1 MAQAVFHDPQRRRWR
16 RLRPAIDIAGA
27 AITVAVIVFCISLM
41 KRETL
46 PALTFPGTRPPLK
59 AIKEKERRRA
69 PYRATHRKSKS
80 SPSQVVLN
88 TDEGI
93 RAAFYV
99 TWDAGSF
106 SALKDYVHQIDLLF
120 PEWLHMLSPDGR
132 LQAASSDGRSL
143 YDVIRSAK
151 VQQVDDKVMPFLAA
165 EKADTEV
172 FPLVNN
178 YNPLNGGGEWIDISA
193 FLRDPQA
200 RAEFRRQ
207 LDVFLS
213 SDKYRGI
220 SLDFEDVPTKSQ
232 PAFKTLVNELDRDLH
247 ARGMKLYVNVPADD
261 DDWDYGYLAAHSD
274 GIILMNYDE
283 HSTTSG
289 AGPIASQE
297 WFTKNLQEALKVVPR
312 DKLICGIG
320 NYAYDWRGKKKVDNL
335 TVETAWLNAYESESE
350 IDFHPDSLNPH
361 FAYLEGNE
369 RHDVWLLDAVTALN
383 EMRAANQLG
392 IRTFALWRLGSE
404 DRSLWSVWD
413 QPSDKAAPEKLR
425 NIHPGYDVDYE
436 GSGEVLHIAQRP
448 TIGERQVTIDEDS
461 GLIDSESM
469 EKLPLP
475 YKVDQYGA
483 SAKQIALTFD
493 DGPDPNFTPQI
504 LNIMKAKGVKATF
517 FVIGWEAE
525 QFPSLMKRTYR
536 EGHEIGNHTFYHPD
550 IGNISRRYME
560 VELNSTER
568 LFAAKIGVKPLLF
581 RPPYA
586 VDQEPDTADQVR
598 PLEIAQDM
606 GYITVGDKI
615 DPNDWRDNPHRTAEQ
630 IASDIFDHLPPCQ
643 DGDQRCGNIV
653 LLHDGGGDRS
663 QTVRALPM
671 IIDGL
676 RQRGYSIVGVS
687 QLLGKQRADIMPPI
701 TENEIWS
708 ARINNFVFWLY
719 GVIYSGIVIVFFVG
733 DTLMTLR
740 LFMVGSLAIYD
751 RIRERVGKKF
761 TGSVLYWP
769 AVAVLIPAYNE
780 EKVIVNTVRAAL
792 DSKYPKLR
800 VIVVDDGST
809 DRTFEVAS
817 ETFRTEVA
825 EGKVLV
831 LTKRNAG
838 KASALNYG
846 LAHVDEEIFVGID
859 ADTMIA
865 TNAICR
871 LVPHFENPEVAAVA
885 GNTKVGNRVNLWT
898 RWQALEYITS
908 QNFER
913 RALDVFGAVTV
924 VPGALGAWRTQL
936 VRDAGGYHE
945 DTVAEDADLTMSLLE
960 RGGRVYYE
968 DRALAFTEAPTRA
981 SGLMRQRFRWSF
993 GILQAV
999 WKHRAAFG
1007 RKGTLGW
1014 IALPNIF
1021 IFQIILPLVSPFIDL
1036 MFAFGALSY
1045 GVNRYFHPETAHP
1058 TEFLKLVVFFLAFLV
1073 IDFIASAIA
1082 FSLERRETDHEDV
1095 WLLGH
1100 VWLQRFAY
1108 RQLFSIVLFKT
1119 LKRAIDGRPF
1129 SWEKLERTAAVS
1141 RARVVAEQP
1150 VGRS

>member
-1 MAQAVFHDPQRRRWR
+1 MAV
-16 RLRPAIDIAGA
+16 
-27 AITVAVIVFCISLM
+27 VIFCVSLM

-69 PYRATHRKSKS
+69 PYRASHRKSKS
-80 SPSQVVLN
+80 APSQVVLN

-93 RAAFYV
+93 RAGFYV

-106 SALKDYVHQIDLLF
+106 SALKEYVHQIDLLF
-120 PEWLHMLSPDGR
+120 PEWLHMLTPDGR
-132 LQAASSDGRSL
+132 LQGAAGDGRSL
-143 YDVIRSAK
+143 FDIVRNGK
-151 VQQVDDKVMPFLAA
+151 VQQVDDKVMPFLSA
-165 EKADTEV
+165 EKAETEV

-178 YNPLNGGGEWIDISA
+178 YNPLNNGGQWIDISG
-193 FLRDPQA
+193 FLRDAQA
-200 RAEFRRQ
+200 RGEFRRQ
-207 LDVFLS
+207 LGVFLS

-220 SLDFEDVPTKSQ
+220 SLDFEDIPAKSQ
-232 PAFKTLVNELDRDLH
+232 PGFKALVNEMERDLH

-289 AGPIASQE
+289 PGPITSQE
-297 WFTKNLQEALKVVPR
+297 WFTKNLKQALKVMPK

-320 NYAYDWRGKKKVDNL
+320 NYAYDWHGKTVDNL
-335 TVETAWLNAYESESE
+335 TVETAWLNAFESESE
-350 IDFHPDSLNPH
+350 IDFHQDSLNPH
-361 FAYLEGNE
+361 FAYLEGNQ

-383 EMRAANQLG
+383 EMRAASQLG

-404 DRSLWSVWD
+404 DRSLWAVWD
-413 QPSDKAAPEKLR
+413 VPGDKIAPEKLR

-436 GSGEVLHIAQRP
+436 GSGEVLHISQRP
-448 TIGERQVTIDEDS
+448 TIGERQVTIDEDTQ
-461 GLIDSESM
+461 LIDSESM

-483 SAKQIALTFD
+483 SPRKIAITFD
-493 DGPDPNFTPQI
+493 DGPDPRFTPQV
-504 LNIMKAKGVKATF
+504 LNILKAKGVKATF

-525 QFPSLMKRTYR
+525 QFPGLMKRIYR

-568 LFAAKIGVKPLLF
+568 LFAAKLGVKPLLF
-581 RPPYA
+581 RPPYS
-586 VDQEPDTADQVR
+586 VDQEPDTSDQVR
-598 PLEIAQDM
+598 PLEIAQSM

-615 DPNDWRDNPHRTAEQ
+615 DPNDWRDNPHHTAEQ
-630 IASDIFDHLPPCQ
+630 ITTDILDHLPPCQ
-643 DGDQRCGNIV
+643 DGDQRCGNVI

-663 QTVRALPM
+663 QTIRALPM
-671 IIDGL
+671 IIDAL
-676 RQRGYSIVGVS
+676 QQRGYSIVGIS
-687 QLLGKQRADIMPPI
+687 ELLGKQRADIMPPI
-701 TENEIWS
+701 SPNEIWS
-708 ARINNFVFWLY
+708 ARVNNFVFWLY
-719 GVIYSGIVIVFFVG
+719 GVLYSGIVVVFFVG

-740 LFMVGSLAIYD
+740 LFLVGTLAIYD
-751 RIRERVGKKF
+751 RVRERIAKPIEPGH
-761 TGSVLYWP
+761 YMP
-769 AVAVLIPAYNE
+769 DVAVVIPAFNE
-780 EKVIVNTVRAAL
+780 EKVIVNTICAAL
-792 DSKYPKLR
+792 AATYPKLR

-817 ETFRTEVA
+817 EALRDEIA
-825 EGKVLV
+825 AGKVLI
-831 LTKRNAG
+831 LSKKNAG

-846 LAHVDEEIFVGID
+846 LAHVDEEIFIGID
-859 ADTMIA
+859 ADTIIA
-865 TNAICR
+865 ANAISR
-871 LVPHFENPEVAAVA
+871 LVPYFADPEVAAVA

-936 VRDAGGYHE
+936 VREAGGYQE

-968 DRALAFTEAPTRA
+968 DRALAFTEAPTHA
-981 SGLMRQRFRWSF
+981 NGLMRQRFRWSF
-993 GILQAV
+993 GILQSV
-999 WKHRAAFG
+999 WKHRRAFG

-1021 IFQIILPLVSPFIDL
+1021 IFQIVLPLVSPFIDL

-1045 GVNRYFHPETAHP
+1045 GVNRYFHPETANP
-1058 TEFLKLVVFFLAFLV
+1058 TEFIKLVMFFLAFLV

-1082 FSLERRETDHEDV
+1082 FSLERRETEQEDI

-1108 RQLFSIVLFKT
+1108 RQLFSVVLFKT

-1129 SWEKLERTAAVS
+1129 SWDKLERTAAVA
-1141 RARVVAEQP
+1141 RARPIAEQP